1 MHEIPECLKRR
12 YKALDELIKDLSTY
26 GATHPDLNASSEDP
40 EIKLMCEFWNILK
53 EDPDVNLKQA
63 VQQRMGLN
71 SNSSGLFGKG
81 FECYMA
87 GCCQK
92 NSSKKQEKPEPPKPR
107 TFLKKMALTN
117 DPRRILEIL
126 EESDEDQSNSA
137 SDADVEDHL
146 SERSNDSGIEQ
157 QVSDSD
163 AESYSSSNLD
173 LLTLQSQQNRRVV
186 PVHSC
191 KSGSEGA
198 RTPQKGLLTSK
209 DSTRISS
216 PKPEEPL
223 HKVLCN
229 LKEAASFEKKC
240 QGKVNEL
247 LDNQKQLQEQITGLE
262 QKERDGAQ
270 LLKQADCMW
279 ACMEESYKR
288 KIAESLERQKGL
300 LKQLKEVEASNKKW
314 RNNKKDLDFQLNNI
328 TKCHQEIV
336 EQINEKTNDVKCIE
350 MEIESFKNRIESDKK
365 DLDIA
370 QKSMINKKKASDGRL
385 ATIALQV
392 TKLENVLKEEKKIK
406 EAKEAEGREY
416 IKEARNDLQK
426 LCKVLLQKK
435 LENEDMKAEKEALLL
450 EIEML
455 KQTCDQCREKC
466 KNKQESLIEEIK
478 TIDKEIAEF
487 KVRCLRCHQC
497 VDTVDVRSLC
507 TDCPRCLNERECLV
521 DGDHCSPD
529 HTMDCVCAT
538 VKQKFL
544 DNVFDNMYT
553 LLERQIKTGPGKAVA
568 EAVMDCLK
576 KSKNGKIN
584 DQTKKI
590 LQDFILTTVKK
601 NLKLTIIGGAVK
613 TRCEMDPETYKQLML
628 CLKEVK
634 VTKPAKADK
643 GTDSK
648 KDPCKRWGGT
658 SECNCPKGPKACVC
672 IGKGLLPTGET
683 QTCPPQ
689 SDNEDDANVISCP
702 YRENGPCG
710 IECAARAPVD
720 VGREVAAWKPDACQG
735 PSCQFRNMRA
745 AQCVLGPEVLATISR
760 QGFINSFDASSPRM
774 SGKQATCKCSGTP
787 TIPCVCHKDLRS
799 QPRQNIIQEVL
810 GRYTDVTP
818 IEKVV
823 SVDGNSIRETEGNI
837 KARDASVDDTYYN
850 KSIQLCNC
858 SCNSMI
864 SVSEQVTAKYN
875 HIEKG
880 QIIKT
885 DVNNN
890 CKNELIH
897 SLPKNDTVKSS
908 CQPIQSRGEEING
921 AGKRSS
927 IRLHVYVAQENI
939 CKEVNELMK
948 NVIAFD
954 GTIKSN
960 NLCEWVSLNSF
971 IKEVT
976 ALTQITPDANSEQLN
991 ANLSGMCD
999 QSCAVVEKFLD
1010 SRDNQ
1015 ESNKHI
1021 TFKNMNIEN
1030 TQNEPTKYVQVDV
1043 RDNNNRTESSSI
1055 LKSNGNNLK
1064 IALNQ
1069 KLIALLES
1077 KMEEKKILP
1086 LKFKNGENGELLV
1099 DFQTDD
1105 SMSEGEARILAKRS
1119 PSGNIYLEIEKNE
1132 EINKQRSNGYAN
1144 STNSNTKD
1152 GKEDSLERDINCAN
1166 KIFKVKVIGTPE
1178 LNEKEEL
1185 FALKS
1190 TRSGN
1195 FEIVLDKEFEKWYK
1209 ATVKNHEG
1217 EDDEYY
1223 MRLKSTDSGN
1233 YILNLEDNSESTL
1246 HSKNAL
1252 LVKSDSGN
1260 IKVIVNDAAKKSPIK
1275 KESFSKS
1282 ILSPKTFKDLL
1293 QKLPSSSKE
1302 HQTENIKKSHL
1313 RPQKSISDSGLY
1325 GRTKFNLQNEQY
1337 FPSDKTPVLN
1347 MTSSGEF
1354 TVTLNKESKKSFIN
1368 NLKKY
1373 LSNSSKGLVP
1383 IRRSVSG
1390 VIYVDLSSSNN
1401 LSNYGTVKITPSGNI
1416 YITLDEQLGFAKEVF
1431 GNNGNRKM
1439 SGEKQSSENEQ
1450 MSSNK
1455 ESDSKKCQN
1464 CDKSIRCDC
1473 KKMRDKANNWSSKR
1487 SVDGSSETHP
1497 SKSKKGDIKQI
1508 FRNICVKKTEK
1519 KNNKSNSKQI
1529 ISKANNLSEKK
1540 APHIVIKPYECQPTI
1555 INNSKENA
1563 YSVCPY
1569 HINRYNKVSNEILE
1583 VSGPCRNSKNTKEE
1597 NLSAIKE
1604 EKPLQSDRKAFDWDS
1619 LEYLPPQLPPFLTRF
1634 KFI

>member
-26 GATHPDLNASSEDP
+26 GATHPDLNASSDDP

-63 VQQRMGLN
+63 VQQRMGLS
-71 SNSSGLFGKG
+71 SNNSGLFGKG
-81 FECYMA
+81 VECYMA

-92 NSSKKQEKPEPPKPR
+92 NNTKKPESPNKTR
-107 TFLKKMALTN
+107 N
-117 DPRRILEIL
+117 
-126 EESDEDQSNSA
+126 
-137 SDADVEDHL
+137 
-146 SERSNDSGIEQ
+146 
-157 QVSDSD
+157 
-163 AESYSSSNLD
+163 
-173 LLTLQSQQNRRVV
+173 V

-191 KSGSEGA
+191 KTGSEGTK
-198 RTPQKGLLTSK
+198 TPQKGLTSR
-209 DSTRISS
+209 DSTRSIS
-216 PKPEEPL
+216 PKADQPL

-247 LDNQKQLQEQITGLE
+247 LENQKHLQDQITGLE

-279 ACMEESYKR
+279 SCMEESYKR

-314 RNNKKDLDFQLNNI
+314 RNNKKDLDFQLNNV

-370 QKSMINKKKASDGRL
+370 QKSMVNKKKASDGRL

-392 TKLENVLKEEKKIK
+392 TKLENILKEEKKIK
-406 EAKEAEGREY
+406 ETKEAEGREY

-435 LENEDMKAEKEALLL
+435 LENEDMRAEKEALLL

-466 KNKQESLIEEIK
+466 KNKQESLIDEIK

-487 KVRCLRCHQC
+487 KVRCIRCHQC
-497 VDTVDVRSLC
+497 VDTGDVRSLC

-590 LQDFILTTVKK
+590 LQDFILTSVKK

-613 TRCEMDPETYKQLML
+613 TRCEMDSETYKQLML

-634 VTKPAKADK
+634 VTKPPKVDR

-648 KDPCKRWGGT
+648 KDPCKRWGGP

-672 IGKGLLPTGET
+672 IGKGLLPTSET

-689 SDNEDDANVISCP
+689 SEPEDDANVISCP
-702 YRENGPCG
+702 YRENGSCG
-710 IECAARAPVD
+710 VECAARAPVD
-720 VGREVAAWKPDACQG
+720 VGREVAAWKPDPCQG

-745 AQCVLGPEVLATISR
+745 AQCVLGPEVLASISGK
-760 QGFINSFDASSPRM
+760 GFINSFDASSPRM

-787 TIPCVCHKDLRS
+787 TIPCVCHKDTKQL
-799 QPRQNIIQEVL
+799 
-810 GRYTDVTP
+810 
-818 IEKVV
+818 
-823 SVDGNSIRETEGNI
+823 
-837 KARDASVDDTYYN
+837 KAN
-850 KSIQLCNC
+850 
-858 SCNSMI
+858 M
-864 SVSEQVTAKYN
+864 
-875 HIEKG
+875 
-880 QIIKT
+880 
-885 DVNNN
+885 
-890 CKNELIH
+890 
-897 SLPKNDTVKSS
+897 
-908 CQPIQSRGEEING
+908 
-921 AGKRSS
+921 
-927 IRLHVYVAQENI
+927 
-939 CKEVNELMK
+939 
-948 NVIAFD
+948 
-954 GTIKSN
+954 
-960 NLCEWVSLNSF
+960 
-971 IKEVT
+971 
-976 ALTQITPDANSEQLN
+976 
-991 ANLSGMCD
+991 SGMCD
-999 QSCAVVEKFLD
+999 QSCADVEKSLD

-1021 TFKNMNIEN
+1021 KFKNANVEN
-1030 TQNEPTKYVQVDV
+1030 KLDVPIKYVQVDV
-1043 RDNNNRTESSSI
+1043 RDNNNRSDSSSI
-1055 LKSNGNNLK
+1055 LKSNANNLK

-1105 SMSEGEARILAKRS
+1105 SMSEGEARILAKKS
-1119 PSGNIYLEIEKNE
+1119 PSGNIFLEIEKNE
-1132 EINKQRSNGYAN
+1132 QINKQRSNGYAN
-1144 STNSNTKD
+1144 STNTNTKD
-1152 GKEDSLERDINCAN
+1152 GKEDSRETDENCAS
-1166 KIFKVKVIGTPE
+1166 KIFQVKVIGTPE
-1178 LNEKEEL
+1178 LNEKDEF

-1209 ATVKNHEG
+1209 ETVKNQEG

-1223 MRLKSTDSGN
+1223 MRLKRTDSGN
-1233 YILNLEDNSESTL
+1233 YVLNVEDNNESTL

-1260 IKVIVNDAAKKSPIK
+1260 IKVIVNEAAKSPMK

-1293 QKLPSSSKE
+1293 QKLPASCKE
-1302 HQTENIKKSHL
+1302 LQMENIKKSHL

-1325 GRTKFNLQNEQY
+1325 GRTKFDLQNEQY
-1337 FPSDKTPVLN
+1337 FPSDNTPVLN

-1354 TVTLNKESKKSFIN
+1354 TVTLNKEAKKSFIN
-1368 NLKKY
+1368 NLKNY
-1373 LSNSSKGLVP
+1373 LSTSSKGLVP

-1416 YITLDEQLGFAKEVF
+1416 YITLDNQLGFAKEIF
-1431 GNNGNRKM
+1431 GNNKNRKM
-1439 SGEKQSSENEQ
+1439 DGENQSSQ
-1450 MSSNK
+1450 YKRMSPYK
-1455 ESDSKKCQN
+1455 ESDSQKCQN
-1464 CDKSIRCDC
+1464 CDKSKRCDC
-1473 KKMRDKANNWSSKR
+1473 KKMRDKANNWCSKR

-1497 SKSKKGDIKQI
+1497 DNT
-1508 FRNICVKKTEK
+1508 FFAE
-1519 KNNKSNSKQI
+1519 I
-1529 ISKANNLSEKK
+1529 I
-1540 APHIVIKPYECQPTI
+1540 
-1555 INNSKENA
+1555 
-1563 YSVCPY
+1563 
-1569 HINRYNKVSNEILE
+1569 EIHG
-1583 VSGPCRNSKNTKEE
+1583 V
-1597 NLSAIKE
+1597 
-1604 EKPLQSDRKAFDWDS
+1604 
-1619 LEYLPPQLPPFLTRF
+1619 
-1634 KFI
+1634 FIDHL